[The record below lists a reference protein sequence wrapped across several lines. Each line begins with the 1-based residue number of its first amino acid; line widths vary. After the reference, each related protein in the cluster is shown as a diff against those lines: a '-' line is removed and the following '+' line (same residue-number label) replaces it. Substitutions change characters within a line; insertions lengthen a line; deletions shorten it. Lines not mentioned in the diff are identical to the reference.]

1 MLYPDDV
8 NYWKEVADKHHSKIQ
23 ELHEKL
29 EELTEIQV
37 IAGVLTLQNELL
49 QAENKD
55 LKETIDK
62 MHEYIPQGRSDG

>member
-8 NYWKEVADKHHSKIQ
+8 NYWKEVADKQYSKIQ
-23 ELHEKL
+23 ELHE
-29 EELTEIQV
+29 ELTEAQL
-37 IAGVLTLQNELL
+37 IADMLTLQNELL

-62 MHEYIPQGRSDG
+62 MHEYIQQGHSDG